1 MEPDSQLSLY
11 RKHLLETLSRRASW
25 GPEDE
30 LCRLQVFVNHERVGA
45 LDCTRSDP
53 SFLFTGRDRIIHTV
67 EIRSE
72 NGRLVGGVCAPEYG
86 LRTARFPLS
95 RHAVEATIHNGSDG
109 GTVALRFLHAHA
121 WWRRAHAA
129 AADWAGHAGL
139 LPREGAWMPLLVGTQ
154 AAVAA
159 AVLFLVVDRFMGAPV
174 SIPTPTASPTHE
186 AQVVRLEQAMERLI
200 QDREA
205 TQQIVQRQQDE
216 LAKVAQMLKTVA
228 TTQQK
233 LGSDVV
239 AVQQVVAGKEQ
250 SSDGDM
256 EQLTRVLLG
265 KAETE
270 RQQMRRELHSLTA
283 ANEALSKQLST
294 LAGHTEDLKSRLT
307 PTDVDVSKT
316 KPVADKEIMV
326 AEKPAEANAPQTADA
341 RASAQGFT
349 FWVTFQEGASE
360 ESIEHL
366 IREIHGRKGSLN
378 AGWYPVEVTPPPAD
392 PPDRFLESLRHAK
405 IVKAVRVSHPVQ

>member
-11 RKHLLETLSRRASW
+11 RNHLLETLGRRASW

-30 LCRLQVFVNHERVGA
+30 LGRLQVFVNHERVGA
-45 LDCTRSDP
+45 LDCTRADP
-53 SFLFTGRDRIIHTV
+53 SFLFTGRDRIIHIV
-67 EIRSE
+67 EVRSE
-72 NGRLVGGVCAPEYG
+72 SGKLVGGVCAPEYG

-109 GTVALRFLHAHA
+109 GTVALRFLHAQA

-159 AVLFLVVDRFMGAPV
+159 VVLFLVVDRFVGGPV
-174 SIPTPTASPTHE
+174 LVPAPTAAVSE
-186 AQVVRLEQAMERLI
+186 AQVVRLERAMERLI
-200 QDREA
+200 EDRAA

-216 LAKVAQMLKTVA
+216 LTKVAQVLKTVA
-228 TTQQK
+228 ATQQK
-233 LGSDVV
+233 LTSDVG
-239 AVQQVVAGKEQ
+239 AVQQVVATKEQ
-250 SSDGDM
+250 NGDGNM
-256 EQLTRVLLG
+256 EQLTRALLG

-283 ANEALSKQLST
+283 ANEALSRQLST
-294 LAGHTEDLKSRLT
+294 LAGHTEDLKNRLT
-307 PTDVDVSKT
+307 SAGVDVSKVQ
-316 KPVADKEIMV
+316 PVADKDVMV
-326 AEKPAEANAPQTADA
+326 AEKPAETNPPQTADA
-341 RASAQGFT
+341 RESAQPFT